1 MLSELSQAMIV
12 NGAVWGAV
20 LATDLG
26 PARKVGVMRIVRPLV
41 VAAVIVPLFVAK
53 PATHG
58 MSLVLE
64 ITGIIAGA
72 LCGLAAIALMRVYRS
87 PETGKPVSRAGWG
100 YATLWTVV
108 IGARALFSYGSVHW
122 WPTQLVHWGIAHQV
136 TAGRAHRRAR
146 VHGDRDARHP
156 YPRDLGPRRVIV
168 RRRRGRAL
176 GGNRRLAFLT
186 NTFVRTSQSG
196 ATHVVAPLSACMGWR
211 STAPT
216 SSARRRCCGAPGIR
230 TLAEHSCP

>member
-58 MSLVLE
+58 TSLVLE
-64 ITGIIAGA
+64 IVGIIAGA

-87 PETGKPVSRAGWG
+87 PETGKPVSSAGWG

-136 TAGRAHRRAR
+136 TADALTDALVFMAIAMLVTRTLGIWARAAS
-146 VHGDRDARHP
+146 
-156 YPRDLGPRRVIV
+156 L
-168 RRRRGRAL
+168 
-176 GGNRRLAFLT
+176 
-186 NTFVRTSQSG
+186 SG
-196 ATHVVAPLSACMGWR
+196 AAAGERSAATAGSR
-211 STAPT
+211 S
-216 SSARRRCCGAPGIR
+216 
-230 TLAEHSCP
+230 

>member
-12 NGAVWGAV
+12 NGVVWGAV

-64 ITGIIAGA
+64 IAGVIAGA
-72 LCGLAAIALMRVYRS
+72 LCGLARGRADARVPQSGHRKAGQ
-87 PETGKPVSRAGWG
+87 PRGTGLN
-100 YATLWTVV
+100 ATLWTVV

-136 TAGRAHRRAR
+136 TADALTDALVFMAIAMLVTRTLGIWARAAS
-146 VHGDRDARHP
+146 
-156 YPRDLGPRRVIV
+156 L
-168 RRRRGRAL
+168 
-176 GGNRRLAFLT
+176 
-186 NTFVRTSQSG
+186 SG
-196 ATHVVAPLSACMGWR
+196 AAAG
-211 STAPT
+211 
-216 SSARRRCCGAPGIR
+216 
-230 TLAEHSCP
+230 EHSAATADSRS